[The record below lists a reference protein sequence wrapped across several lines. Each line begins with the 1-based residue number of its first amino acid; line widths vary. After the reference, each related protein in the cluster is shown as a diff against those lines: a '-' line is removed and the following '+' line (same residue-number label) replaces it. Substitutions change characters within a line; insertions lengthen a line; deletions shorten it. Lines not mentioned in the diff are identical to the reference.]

1 MVDVI
6 GLVSGVLTIVSFIQ
20 SQIPDK
26 PKEGAAVR
34 IKAGSGGT
42 DDEGSGGEVSAA
54 YAWNF
59 DNNYLGRGDGGSME
73 QGGVVDIV
81 IDSFSGGARAEYI
94 GISVARDAVCVA
106 WISVKQFDQTTGGAW
121 TGDIGYECG
130 QAWYA
135 NKEMAGYIDDDETE
149 EYIPRCTWLDAA
161 LKEDTESASLK
172 FDTTAYGKK
181 VKDTVDN
188 KDACKYTLWGE
199 DDAPI
204 SGTPGKRANRPRR
217 PWMEHKLVV
226 SNLTQHK
233 AEDLCSSET
242 SWGPDFIGTDGQFCD
257 MGTKKL
263 TPLCSTKDV
272 DGCIVVDGDKK
283 TLTRRSRV
291 AKREAHI
298 THKTYK
304 AIDHWESRK

>member
-1 MVDVI
+1 MIDAI
-6 GLVSGVLTIVSFIQ
+6 GIVSGVLGIVGFIQ
-20 SQIPDK
+20 DQIPDK
-26 PKEGAAVR
+26 PTEGAAIR

-73 QGGVVDIV
+73 QGGIVDTV
-81 IDSFSGGARAEYI
+81 IDSFSNGARAEYA

-106 WISVKQFDQTTGGAW
+106 WISVSQYDNTPGGAW

-135 NKEMAGYIDDDETE
+135 NKEKAGYLDEDQKE
-149 EYIPRCTWLDAA
+149 DYIPRCTWLDAS
-161 LKEDTESASLK
+161 LKEGTKSASMK
-172 FDTTAYGKK
+172 FDTSAYGEK
-181 VKDTVDN
+181 VKDTVEN
-188 KDACKYTLWGE
+188 KDACDYTLWGE

-204 SGTPGKRANRPRR
+204 SGAPGKRANHPRL
-217 PWMEHKLVV
+217 PWMERKLVV
-226 SNLTQHK
+226 SNLKQHK

-272 DGCIVVDGDKK
+272 DGCIMIDDDNK
-283 TLTRRSRV
+283 TITRRSRV

-304 AIDHWESRK
+304 AIDHWESNK

>member
-1 MVDVI
+1 
-6 GLVSGVLTIVSFIQ
+6 
-20 SQIPDK
+20 
-26 PKEGAAVR
+26 
-34 IKAGSGGT
+34 
-42 DDEGSGGEVSAA
+42 
-54 YAWNF
+54 
-59 DNNYLGRGDGGSME
+59 ME
-73 QGGVVDIV
+73 QGGVVDTV

-135 NKEMAGYIDDDETE
+135 NKEMAGYVDDDETE

-204 SGTPGKRANRPRR
+204 SGTFKISLKN
-217 PWMEHKLVV
+217 EKLSKFLQVLQESAPTALV
-226 SNLTQHK
+226 ALGWNT
-233 AEDLCSSET
+233 SS
-242 SWGPDFIGTDGQFCD
+242 SSQI
-257 MGTKKL
+257 
-263 TPLCSTKDV
+263 
-272 DGCIVVDGDKK
+272 
-283 TLTRRSRV
+283 
-291 AKREAHI
+291 
-298 THKTYK
+298 
-304 AIDHWESRK
+304 